1 MREIFSEN
9 RGLTLSVRLYGLLLA
24 AYPAEF
30 RREYGPHMAQL
41 FRDRCRDE
49 QRRRSRSAR
58 GSLLRVWVETILDLA
73 RTAPGEHLRN
83 GGRGVQ
89 LMKALLKIAAALVAY
104 VVLFMLAGKFLL
116 AAREHLPYLIT
127 TLMDSLIAIGIL
139 FNFLFLVFSTTGWL
153 KAGRAV
159 VISGIVTAALVIA
172 MVSAIA
178 LSHPVEDRPSGAGI
192 LGLVVSF
199 LFWFGVHWW
208 WAQRRNTGRQVVV

>member
-1 MREIFSEN
+1 MREIFSEK
-9 RGLTLSVRLYGLLLA
+9 RGLKLSVRLYGLLLA

-41 FRDRCRDE
+41 FQDRCRDG
-49 QRRRSRSAR
+49 QRRRSRGAR
-58 GSLLRVWVETILDLA
+58 GSLLRVWAETILDLA
-73 RTAPGEHLRN
+73 RTAPDEHLRN

-116 AAREHLPYLIT
+116 ATREHLPYLIT
-127 TLMDSLIAIGIL
+127 TLLDSLISIGIL
-139 FNFLFLVFSTTGWL
+139 FNFLFLIFNTTGWL
-153 KAGRAV
+153 KAVRAV
-159 VISGIVTAALVIA
+159 VISGIVTAALVIM
-172 MVSAIA
+172 MVVAISLGSPA
-178 LSHPVEDRPSGAGI
+178 SGPGGAAI

-208 WAQRRNTGRQVVV
+208 WAQRRSAARQIVA